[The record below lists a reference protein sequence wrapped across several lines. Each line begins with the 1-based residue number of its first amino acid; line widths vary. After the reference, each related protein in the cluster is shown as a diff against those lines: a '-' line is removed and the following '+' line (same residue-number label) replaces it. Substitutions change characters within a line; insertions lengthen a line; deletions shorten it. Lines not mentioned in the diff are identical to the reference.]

1 MQLIYACDTILL
13 QLARVVNQ
21 ISDEDFIK
29 PARSLGSSS
38 IGQHLRHTLEFFT
51 CLEQGLAG
59 GVVNY
64 DKRGHDRV
72 IEQDRVLAAEVI
84 DRIRAFVT
92 TDRLDQPLLLEVAY
106 QTDSETPVS
115 IATNYLRELTY
126 NIEHAVHHMAI
137 MKIGLREVAPYITVP
152 VDFGVAVSTLR
163 HQQRVAS

>member
-1 MQLIYACDTILL
+1 MAH
-13 QLARVVNQ
+13 VVNQ
-21 ISDEDFIK
+21 ISDADFVK

-51 CLEQGLAG
+51 CLEHGLTA

-72 IEQDRVLAAEVI
+72 IEQDRVLAREVI
-84 DRIRAFVT
+84 DRIRVFVT
-92 TDRLDQPLLLEVAY
+92 TPRHDQHLQLEVAY
-106 QTDSETPVS
+106 LADSEVPVT

-137 MKIGLREVAPYITVP
+137 MKIGLREVAPYIHVP
-152 VDFGVAVSTLR
+152 LDFGVAVSTLR